1 VIEFAGLFGFVLIL
15 GAFLLGTRRTVFASL
30 ALAVLSVTVA
40 AGLAE
45 MQSRAKPLG
54 LEWRSVEATDVLWYE
69 LREGVSIQLLLSLPG
84 GPRFYVMPWNGSA
97 AEQLLRSSRKAA
109 RAGGKVM
116 MARPFERSLDEN
128 EPIFHALPQP
138 VLPPKE

>member
-1 VIEFAGLFGFVLIL
+1 MIEFATLFAFVLIL

-30 ALAVLSVTVA
+30 ALAVLSVAVA

-54 LEWRSVEATDVLWYE
+54 MEWRSVEAADVLWYE
-69 LREGVSIQLLLSLPG
+69 LREGVSIQLLLGLPS
-84 GPRFYVMPWNGSA
+84 GPRFYVMPWNGTA
-97 AEQLLRSSRKAA
+97 AEQLSRSGRKAT
-109 RAGGKVM
+109 REGGRVM
-116 MARPFERSLDEN
+116 MDRPFEHSLDEN
-128 EPIFHALPQP
+128 DPVFHALPQP